1 MKAIVIV
8 LFGHYVTT
16 FCLYAV
22 SELFWQSYQ
31 EVNQLFCDAICRV
44 IRPGDKVWIQD
55 YQLMLLPGMLRKVYP
70 DLNIGYFHHIPF
82 PSYELSGYYRSVQK
96 S

>member
-8 LFGHYVTT
+8 LFGHYVTIFLFIRCIGT
-16 FCLYAV
+16 LSLIV
-22 SELFWQSYQ
+22 S

-55 YQLMLLPGMLRKVYP
+55 YQPMLLPGMLRKVYP
-70 DLNIGYFHHIPF
+70 I
-82 PSYELSGYYRSVQK
+82 
-96 S
+96 

>member
-16 FCLYAV
+16 FCYTLYRN
-22 SELFWQSYQ
+22 SFWQSYQ

-55 YQLMLLPGMLRKVYP
+55 YQLMLLRNASEGLR
-70 DLNIGYFHHIPF
+70 I
-82 PSYELSGYYRSVQK
+82 
-96 S
+96 